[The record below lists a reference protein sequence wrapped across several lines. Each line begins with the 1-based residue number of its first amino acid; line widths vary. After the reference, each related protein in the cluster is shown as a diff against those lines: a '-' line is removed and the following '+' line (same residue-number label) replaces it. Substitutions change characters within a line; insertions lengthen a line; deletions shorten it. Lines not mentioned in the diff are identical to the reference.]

1 MRISDT
7 EQLQKEYAEIY
18 NKYMMLPDDSKELNN
33 LKELLR
39 DYETKLATRFLMEN
53 GWDFEKS
60 GEFYIYVKKRG
71 V

>member
-18 NKYMMLPDDSKELNN
+18 NKYMMLPDDSNELNN
-33 LKELLR
+33 LKKLLR
-39 DYETKLATRFLMEN
+39 DYEAKLATRFLMEN